1 MDPLPTLAPERK
13 ILHLHNCLCVY
24 SFYTQSTGTNLVDTD
39 NITKSS
45 SRAAPSSMANLC
57 NYSVPFHQQQWI
69 SGVIQ
74 TPNPLLSF
82 SLSPKNIPVLQIEGN
97 PERLGFKAR
106 ESLELS
112 CISSP

>member
-1 MDPLPTLAPERK
+1 MDTAS
-13 ILHLHNCLCVY
+13 V
-24 SFYTQSTGTNLVDTD
+24 
-39 NITKSS
+39 TKSS

-57 NYSVPFHQQQWI
+57 NYSASFHHQQWI
-69 SGVIQ
+69 SVVIQ

-97 PERLGFKAR
+97 PGKLGFKAW